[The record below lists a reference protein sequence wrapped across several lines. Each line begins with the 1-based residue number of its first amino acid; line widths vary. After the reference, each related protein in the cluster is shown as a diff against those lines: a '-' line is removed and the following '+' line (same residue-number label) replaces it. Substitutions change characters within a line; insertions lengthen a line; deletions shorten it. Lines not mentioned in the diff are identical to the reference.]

1 MAEALVMLPFQSL
14 GLDSDSCSTRGSF
27 LADRPPLSPLSGD
40 EIFKISALSDLR
52 DMDSCEHSGTV
63 ISKALSRQSSL
74 ASARSSASTSR
85 IFLSLSAS
93 TRRFFGHNG
102 NITAIPYSNMGVDS
116 PTLDYEKPAQFSGTL
131 APPSSPRTNCLLS
144 NKWPPVKEDGLQNE
158 GMSTSNNQI
167 EDSQFP
173 DSSAAMFLQE
183 RPDTTTTTSVREGVI
198 SQMAYLSSTKG
209 SQLSFTTGSL
219 KFSKQSIITVKPQ
232 SIDVLDEATMTRMR
246 KRRDLIEEL
255 LKSEEIYISEL
266 KTLLNVYFGTINDDV
281 YPFTERKASFIRTIG
296 GILNLHERLYQAMQN
311 AIPRSFDTKQA
322 SWNAEEQLSRLSSP
336 FNSSNPAAAALVAN
350 AFDEMMKD
358 LLVYEDFISK
368 YDAILKDGYVFR
380 SNPHRRSWERDCEM
394 LSNSFL
400 SKAGNLEL
408 TKRALTFEDL
418 LMKPIQRICKYP
430 LFFTELLRVTP
441 LIDCPKSNTILDRV
455 NFRIRNAVYQL
466 DMAKENSPKVRERLE
481 RNWLLQKRLSFKD
494 KLGPQP
500 IQLGQVVLCGPL
512 YASWRDSKAVQGDY
526 YACLLYK
533 SYLLLAAVSKSDSS
547 LNVVLAISLVT
558 ARIEEAAQGIGI
570 QCHNAPF
577 SWIVAFEHDFKMYEI
592 ILCAWNSREEE
603 VWRKS
608 VEERISIENRDWMC
622 YGSPTQRTLF
632 VRPIGCNIE
641 PFGSSGGYQGS
652 LKRHWSFHG
661 SVSASPRIEPLIISI
676 QNTWAPSEPALQPR
690 TRTSAGLSRSS
701 SVVNMNDILTL
712 APKRST
718 RSRLENALTDVWSKD
733 QLPPGA
739 SSWLL
744 GSRKFS
750 MGSIPSMSSITS
762 SFGRKSS
769 QPAPDGQS
777 PTRSH
782 ASEYSKSE
790 SPSPVKSEKWRSSS
804 LDRPKLRRNVNEPS
818 TSAKDNL
825 AKEPKTPISP
835 IWPSWGSS
843 KGKETSNTINSPT
856 LIGDKGTW
864 KKKRWSN
871 PGNVMRFFECDTS
884 TSTAIT
890 PEKRVEL

>member
-27 LADRPPLSPLSGD
+27 LADRPPVSSLSD
-40 EIFKISALSDLR
+40 EEIFKISALSDLK
-52 DMDSCEHSGTV
+52 DMDSCEHSGTI

-74 ASARSSASTSR
+74 ASDRSSASTSKM
-85 IFLSLSAS
+85 FLSLSAS
-93 TRRFFGHNG
+93 TRRFFGYSG
-102 NITAIPYSNMGVDS
+102 SITTLPYSNMSVDS
-116 PTLDYEKPAQFSGTL
+116 PSLDYQRPAQFSGTL
-131 APPSSPRTNCLLS
+131 APPSSPRSNCLLS
-144 NKWPPVKEDGLQNE
+144 NKWSPMKEGCLPNE
-158 GMSTSNNQI
+158 EMNSQI
-167 EDSQFP
+167 EDRQFP
-173 DSSAAMFLQE
+173 DSSAALFLQE
-183 RPDTTTTTSVREGVI
+183 RPDTTATTSVSEGVI
-198 SQMAYLSSTKG
+198 SQMAYLSSTKS

-219 KFSKQSIITVKPQ
+219 KFSRQSIITVKPQ
-232 SIDVLDEATMTRMR
+232 SIDVLDDATMSRMR

-296 GILNLHERLYQAMQN
+296 GILDLHERLYQAMQN
-311 AIPRSFDTKQA
+311 AIPCSFDTKQA
-322 SWNAEEQLSRLSSP
+322 SWNAEEQLNRLSSP

-380 SNPHRRSWERDCEM
+380 SNPHRRSWERDCEI

-441 LIDCPKSNTILDRV
+441 LVDCPKSNAILDRV
-455 NFRIRNAVYQL
+455 NFRVRNAVYQL

-481 RNWLLQKRLSFKD
+481 RNWLLQKRLGFKD

-512 YASWRDSKAVQGDY
+512 YACWRDSKAVQGDY

-558 ARIEEAAQGIGI
+558 ARIEETTQGIGI

-592 ILCAWNSREEE
+592 VFCAWNSREEE

-622 YGSPTQRTLF
+622 DGSPTQRTLF

-661 SVSASPRIEPLIISI
+661 SVSLSPKVEPLIVSI
-676 QNTWAPSEPALQPR
+676 QNTWASSEQALQPR
-690 TRTSAGLSRSS
+690 TRSSAGLSRSS
-701 SVVNMNDILTL
+701 SVVNVNDILTL

-718 RSRLENALTDVWSKD
+718 RSRLENALIDVWSKD

-782 ASEYSKSE
+782 ASEYPLSE
-790 SPSPVKSEKWRSSS
+790 SPSPVKAEKRRSSS
-804 LDRPKLRRNVNEPS
+804 LERPKVRRNAEPS
-818 TSAKDNL
+818 SPSKDNL

-843 KGKETSNTINSPT
+843 KGKETSSSINSPT
-856 LIGDKGTW
+856 LLGDKGTW

-884 TSTAIT
+884 TGTAIT
-890 PEKRVEL
+890 AEKKFDL